1 MGTFEITANG
11 MQPSRYEATDEEA
24 AILLYVQDAGYST
37 IEQAAEVC
45 GQTVEAFI
53 GDISVTKI
61 A

>member
-1 MGTFEITANG
+1 MSTFEISVND
-11 MQPSRYEATDEEA
+11 MRPSRYEAADADA
-24 AILLYVQDAGYST
+24 AILLYVQDAGYAT
-37 IEQAAEVC
+37 VKQAAEVC